1 MKSERKRK
9 FWKIFCLICYLG
21 CIGVLVVE
29 SLLPG
34 SISAAQSNS
43 AGSVVNNNISVN
55 EVIEPESLSLTRE
68 NGKTLPT
75 EVKVGD
81 SLSCFV
87 SFLPKN
93 TTDQTYSLS
102 VDRPEIASLAE
113 DGTLTFLAKGSVT
126 LTAVSNRN
134 KKLSAS
140 ATFQVSEI
148 SLQKIEL
155 TLPDILYPGDTFTVG
170 VTLSP
175 QNATH
180 PEVSYSIDDET
191 VATVNKD
198 GFVSALSPGT
208 TLLTVQS
215 EFDPNITVSAPITIQ
230 EIPAEGVRL
239 SLQDVEGN
247 ILPGILKQ
255 GEFAYLS
262 AQILPENVTDSTL
275 DWTCSPEN
283 ILALSGSGNS
293 RRAEAV
299 SPGTVTV
306 TVTAKNGKSAT
317 LTLSV
322 EEVPPQ
328 IALYIDGQK
337 AENTFA
343 FYRGE
348 SADLLINV
356 LPALPE
362 TAQLAVEF
370 SEPNVAE
377 YDRNTGKLHFTGA
390 GETLLTVGFDWKG
403 ERISA
408 SVPLQSKDW
417 QVSSL
422 EITDAKSSVPAGTSF
437 QVSANLGLPSDFPAT
452 LKRELTAQIRW
463 SCSAEAASV
472 SGGLVSAISP
482 GTVTI
487 SAELN
492 EFSDSF
498 ELEITPAVS
507 LPVPTAIKLSAN
519 GTELPADIVLAT
531 GESLPLEVIGTDE
544 NGQTLSGLKYL
555 FSSSNTGVL
564 TVSSSGKLTA
574 RKAGNAT
581 VTVRCENGGAPK
593 TLAVTVSDVP
603 PKSLTFHPG
612 SPYAGDTG
620 TLEWMLS
627 PENTT
632 DKRVSFSSSDPQVL
646 EIDASGNYRAIKPGY
661 ATVKITSL
669 ADGSVTASGTV
680 HVSHNLKAL
689 YATADGKSVT
699 LLTLYVGETQ
709 KLAALFETTN
719 GATPYSSA
727 VGFSATGKVV
737 SVDAL
742 GNVSALGEGSATIVL
757 SSAENELSTQVKVT
771 VFARTAEHLTLS
783 LTEGP
788 ADGNFRIG
796 DNGILETA
804 FLPADTTYQSVTFR
818 SSAPEILYVTADGR
832 LTAKGAG
839 TAVITAVW
847 TGSDTVSAE
856 LTFTVKHRTGI
867 QKISYTGIEFDDNNA
882 GTIARNGS
890 ARIRITYQPNAT
902 LRNAEFSSSDPE
914 IVTVDE
920 NGVITAHKVG
930 NAVITVSYGDE
941 RVTLN
946 LEVRKQRLSD
956 AFSNWTFRI
965 RKALG
970 HFSAFLVLGIFSAL
984 THFMYAGR
992 KWKSIPVSIGVGF
1005 GMSALTEWL
1014 QYFVPNRTAN
1024 FSDVTL
1030 DFQGFLC
1037 GAAGIFLILSVVS
1050 LVKYLRARKK

>member
-55 EVIEPESLSLTRE
+55 EVIEPESISVTRE
-68 NGKTLPT
+68 NGKSLPT

-81 SLSCFV
+81 SLACV
-87 SFLPKN
+87 VAFLPKN

-102 VDRPEIASLAE
+102 VDHPEIASLAE
-113 DGTLTFLAKGSVT
+113 DGTLKFLAKGSVT

-134 KKLSAS
+134 KKLSTS
-140 ATFQVSEI
+140 ATFQVSEVA
-148 SLQKIEL
+148 LEKIEL
-155 TLPDILYPGDTFTVG
+155 AIPATLRPGDTFTVG

-175 QNATH
+175 QNATYS
-180 PEVSYSIDDET
+180 EVRYYIDDET
-191 VATVNKD
+191 IATVNED
-198 GFVSALSPGT
+198 GFVSVLKPGT
-208 TLLTVQS
+208 TDLTVQS
-215 EFDPNITVSAPITIQ
+215 ESYPDISVSKTLTVQ
-230 EIPAEGVRL
+230 EIPAEGVLL
-239 SLQDVEGN
+239 SLQDAEGN
-247 ILPGILKQ
+247 LLPNGILKQ
-255 GEFAYLS
+255 GESAYLS
-262 AQILPENVTDSTL
+262 AKILPENVTDSAL
-275 DWTCSPEN
+275 EWTCSPAN
-283 ILALSGSGNS
+283 ILVLSGSGNS
-293 RRAEAV
+293 RRVEAV

-306 TVTAKNGKSAT
+306 TVTAKNGKSAS

-322 EEVPPQ
+322 QEVPPQ
-328 IALYIDGQK
+328 ISLYIDGKQTESPK
-337 AENTFA
+337 

-348 SADLLINV
+348 SADLLVEV

-362 TAQLAVEF
+362 TAQLEFEF
-370 SEPNVAE
+370 SEPNVAA
-377 YDRNTGKLHFTGA
+377 YDPDTGKLHFSGA

-408 SVPLQSKDW
+408 SVLLQSKDW
-417 QVSSL
+417 EVSSL
-422 EITDAKSSVPAGTSF
+422 EIVGAKSSVSAETSF
-437 QVSANLGLPSDFPAT
+437 QVSARLGLPSDFPAT
-452 LKRELTAQIRW
+452 LKRELAEQIRW
-463 SCSAEAASV
+463 SCSSGEASV

-492 EFSDSF
+492 GHSDSF
-498 ELEITPAVS
+498 ELEITPAIS
-507 LPVPTAIKLSAN
+507 LPVPTAVKLSAN
-519 GTELPADIVLAT
+519 GKELSDRLSLDT
-531 GESLPLEVIGTDE
+531 GDSLSLEVLGTNEDGKAME
-544 NGQTLSGLKYL
+544 DLKFL
-555 FSSSNTGVL
+555 FSSSNTSVL
-564 TVSSSGKLTA
+564 GISNAGKLTA
-574 RKAGNAT
+574 RKAGRAT
-581 VTVRCENGGAPK
+581 VTVRCENGGETK
-593 TLAVTVSDVP
+593 TLEVIVSDVP
-603 PKSLTFHPG
+603 PASLTFVPDT
-612 SPYAGDTG
+612 PLAGDTG
-620 TLEWMLS
+620 TLNWTLS

-632 DKRVSFSSSDPQVL
+632 DKRVSFVSSDPQVL

-661 ATVKITSL
+661 ATVTITSL
-669 ADGSVTASGTV
+669 ADGS
-680 HVSHNLKAL
+680 LKASNTVRVL
-689 YATADGKSVT
+689 GNLEALHATVNDSEVT
-699 LLTLYVGETQ
+699 SLTLYVGGTQ
-709 KLAALFETTN
+709 KLNALFETKN
-719 GATPYSSA
+719 GADPYSSA
-727 VGFSATGKVV
+727 VSFTAEGGAV

-742 GNVSALGEGSATIVL
+742 GNVSALSEGRATVWLLSEEEGVSAKVEVIVL
-757 SSAENELSTQVKVT
+757 ARAAE
-771 VFARTAEHLTLS
+771 RLS
-783 LTEGP
+783 LSLAEGP

-796 DNGILETA
+796 DTGRLETA
-804 FLPADTTYQSVTFR
+804 FFPADTTRQSVIF
-818 SSAPEILYVTADGR
+818 SSSDPAVLYVTADGR
-832 LTAKGAG
+832 LTAKGTG

-847 TGSDTVSAE
+847 TESDTVTAE

-867 QKISYTGIEFDDNNA
+867 QKITYSGIEFDDNNA
-882 GTIARNGS
+882 GSIARNGS
-890 ARIRITYQPNAT
+890 ARIRITYQKDAT
-902 LRNAEFSSSDPE
+902 LRKAEFSSSDPE

-930 NAVITVSYGDE
+930 NAVITLSYGE
-941 RVTLN
+941 ETVTLN

-956 AFSNWTFRI
+956 AFSNWAFRI

-984 THFMYAGR
+984 THFLYAGR

-1024 FSDVTL
+1024 FEDVTL
-1030 DFQGFLC
+1030 DFQGFLF